1 MEKQLKALLGAKPAV
16 CNYQKHVKTLS
27 PKEREVF
34 LKDTFALAFSDW
46 RDWEPAY
53 RSFMVCLIES
63 ERQRFIDFV
72 RNDTVLGEFLYNL
85 KDKELFERILNL
97 LEQPCRKHK
106 TSYTDLSFSVLLAF
120 DINLKVKTLSDKIRY
135 SPADVDDLFEL
146 YEKVAIQ

>member
-1 MEKQLKALLGAKPAV
+1 MEKQLKALLGAKPTV